1 MDEGAPALL
10 RLMQGAVASVRFMA
24 ENAPFFSLLEVEG
37 RNVSDVLRQGTEQH
51 LQDVTE
57 LIVEGQA
64 DGTVTD
70 NDPADLLAL
79 AVVGTVG
86 QFSHFHRTGRIELSL
101 DELSGYV
108 ARLVARM
115 LTADENVARESM
127 LALRRPRSTAQVP
140 GA

>member
-1 MDEGAPALL
+1 MRLL
-10 RLMQGAVASVRFMA
+10 QGTVASVRFMA

-51 LQDVTE
+51 LSDVTV

-70 NDPADLLAL
+70 DDPAELLAL
-79 AVVGTVG
+79 GVVGTVG
-86 QFSHFHRTGRIELSL
+86 QFSHFHRTGRIDLSL

-108 ARLVARM
+108 ARLVARI
-115 LTADENVARESM
+115 LAADERIARRS
-127 LALRRPRSTAQVP
+127 LQALHRPAV
-140 GA
+140 GATTGSGEPADAPV